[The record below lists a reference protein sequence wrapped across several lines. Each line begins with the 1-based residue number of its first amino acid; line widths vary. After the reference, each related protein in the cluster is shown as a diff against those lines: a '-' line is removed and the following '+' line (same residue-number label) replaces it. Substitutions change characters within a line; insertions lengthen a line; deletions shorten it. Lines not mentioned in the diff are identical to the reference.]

1 MTVTRKKTL
10 CHIQNILTAL
20 NKAATT
26 KIHSPYLHI
35 WPHSGVNVCARGSLR
50 CSDRGVVP
58 PKRSECEAGL
68 SIDLSFVYKLARKD
82 SGKCSVRTISSQ
94 SQKTASNLFIA
105 GCEQRTRE
113 RQNEGVILTIVNVTF
128 KLLYFPYQIVGAS
141 VVRGNNSNLKRF
153 IQLVVNVCEDWGG
166 GVLLLLLVFC
176 IFFFFYDGCL

>member
-35 WPHSGVNVCARGSLR
+35 WTHSGVNVCARGSLR

-94 SQKTASNLFIA
+94 SQKKQLQICLLLAANNVK
-105 GCEQRTRE
+105 RTRE
-113 RQNEGVILTIVNVTF
+113 RQNEGVILIIVNVTF

-166 GVLLLLLVFC
+166 GYC
-176 IFFFFYDGCL
+176 YCYY

>member
-26 KIHSPYLHI
+26 KNIHLTSTSDHTP
-35 WPHSGVNVCARGSLR
+35 GSTSVRAEACGAATEAL
-50 CSDRGVVP
+50 VP

-105 GCEQRTRE
+105 GCEQCETH
-113 RQNEGVILTIVNVTF
+113 
-128 KLLYFPYQIVGAS
+128 
-141 VVRGNNSNLKRF
+141 KRKAK
-153 IQLVVNVCEDWGG
+153 
-166 GVLLLLLVFC
+166 
-176 IFFFFYDGCL
+176 